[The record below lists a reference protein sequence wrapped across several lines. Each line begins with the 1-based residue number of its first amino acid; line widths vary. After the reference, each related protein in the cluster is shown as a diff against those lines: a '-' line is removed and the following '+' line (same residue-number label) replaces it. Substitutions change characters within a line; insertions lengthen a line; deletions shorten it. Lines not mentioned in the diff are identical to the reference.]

1 MARNLILT
9 QLENLSYIGSSIIT
23 VLSKETL
30 SCSNPAPFKTSHDSC
45 SIQDSDLR
53 NTLYGITV
61 LMNTLLQVL
70 KALRS
75 DEF

>member
-9 QLENLSYIGSSIIT
+9 HLDNLSYIGSSIIT

-30 SCSNPAPFKTSHDSC
+30 SCSNPASFNTSHESC

-53 NTLYGITV
+53 NTLYSISV
-61 LMNTLLQVL
+61 LLNTLLQVL